1 MNFNINDK
9 NLILARGIKLIF
21 LFTLFSGFSKEAVA
35 RLSDDIKNRDIFAF
49 EFLTYNSFQPEKS
62 FLEVFCQIPTNDLQF
77 VKFKEGFFG
86 SYQLSI
92 SLHDKSGR
100 IVLEQSHQDSV
111 KVKAFSEIDIPRPYQ
126 LIRFTFL
133 VEPGEYEANISLSDI
148 ETLRSLELKKI
159 IQIPDY
165 SVNTLSLSDLQ
176 IATSIRLSSEEDFLV
191 KSGRRIEPNVA
202 RIILPSLDAIYVYYE
217 IYNLQFSQ
225 DKPNK
230 GSIVTYIIEDE
241 KGEEIK
247 SAQLRIKKPGK
258 TCALSV
264 KLSVDALETGQYQL
278 TLRVEDLD
286 SGQQVEKSTNFL
298 VLKPGLTRNQ
308 YVARLAEAY
317 GKDTLF

>member
-1 MNFNINDK
+1 MNFNMNYK

-35 RLSDDIKNRDIFAF
+35 HLSDDIKNRDVFAF

-77 VKFKEGFFG
+77 LKFKEGFFG

-100 IVLEQSHQDSV
+100 IVLEQSYQDSV
-111 KVKAFSEIDIPRPYQ
+111 KVKAFNEIDIPRPYQ

-133 VEPGEYEANISLSDI
+133 LEPGEYEANISLSDV
-148 ETLRSLELKKI
+148 ETFRGLELKKI

-165 SVNTLSLSDLQ
+165 NVNTLSVSDLQ
-176 IATSIRLSSEEDFLV
+176 IATSIRPGNEEDFLV
-191 KSGRRIEPNVA
+191 KSGSRIEPNVA
-202 RIILPSLDAIYVYYE
+202 RIIFPSLNAIYVYFE
-217 IYNLQFSQ
+217 IYNLQFSH

-230 GSIVTYIIEDE
+230 SAIATYIIEDE

-247 SAQLRIKKPGK
+247 SGQLRIKKPGK
-258 TCALSV
+258 TCALAM
-264 KLSVDALETGQYQL
+264 KLSADALETGQYQL
-278 TLRVEDLD
+278 TFRVEDLD
-286 SGQQVEKSTNFL
+286 SGQKVEESTNFL
-298 VLKPGLTRNQ
+298 VLKPGLTRKQ
-308 YVARLAEAY
+308 YVALLTETY